1 MAYNEVLAARIESR
15 ISAIDGFDAKKM
27 FGGIGYMIHGN
38 MALAV
43 HTHNMIIRVGAEQ
56 YEALLAEPVAKKF
69 DITGKVMKGWIMV
82 DVAGLDSDDY
92 LEFWIKKGVD
102 FASSLP
108 PK

>member
-1 MAYNEVLAARIESR
+1 MAYNEALAARIESR
-15 ISAIDGFDAKKM
+15 IANIEGLEAKKM

-43 HTHNMIIRVGAEQ
+43 HTQNMIVRVGAEQ

-82 DVAGLDSDDY
+82 DVAGLESDDE
-92 LEFWIKKGVD
+92 LKFWIKKGVD